1 MMFRRIC
8 FACLLSTAVFG
19 QETIDS
25 LATSGMQ
32 ASLTMYTNIEGAT
45 VFVDGDSIGVTPVTF
60 QIAPGAHG
68 VRILSDVAN
77 WLTEPISDSI
87 TVALGERR
95 TLHYTFPQKFLLLST
110 PSGAEVIVRD
120 SVIGTTP
127 LVVRP
132 EQGESFR
139 LRKVGYEETPLEF
152 ANASRG
158 ILATTLKKQWQR
170 ESTEPILKESEVKGS
185 PLKLY
190 VAGAATIIAGATS
203 AYFKVKSDNKYSD
216 YIRTGNP
223 TSLAEVD
230 RLDTAAGVALAATQ
244 ISLGLFAYF
253 LLSEW

>member
-1 MMFRRIC
+1 M
-8 FACLLSTAVFG
+8 S
-19 QETIDS
+19 
-25 LATSGMQ
+25 
-32 ASLTMYTNIEGAT
+32 TNIEGAT

-60 QIAPGAHG
+60 QIAPGAHH

-77 WLTEPISDSI
+77 WLTEPIRDSI

-95 TLHYTFPQKFLLLST
+95 TLHYTFPQKFLVLST
-110 PSGAEVIVRD
+110 PSGAEVIVGD

-127 LVVRP
+127 LVIRP
-132 EQGESFR
+132 EQRESFN

-158 ILATTLKKQWQR
+158 ILATTLNKKWQR
-170 ESTEPILKESEVKGS
+170 EATEAIFKESEVKSS

-203 AYFKVKSDNKYSD
+203 AYFKLKADNRYSD
-216 YIRTGNP
+216 YIRTGNA

-244 ISLGLFAYF
+244 ISLGLFTYF